1 MKRIIITIFLVQFIF
16 VASLDLFGYF
26 SYNRSCEA
34 FTSQCDP
41 DPGGRTKSATLGHM
55 IIDATSFF
63 LQSHSDYQLFL
74 KKIEQSEIYG
84 VDYSELQTIINKAI
98 DSIALAHSS
107 YYEIWQTSKT
117 LDYNPFIL
125 EKLRNFDYTQ
135 YQVDHN
141 LNSSMFNEVSCFL
154 SVGNVRESYEWF
166 YNATGEILESL
177 NILKESVNSNTI
189 PKIKDCWRLNQ
200 KFLESELFGQYI
212 SEVFFALE

>member
-1 MKRIIITIFLVQFIF
+1 MKKIFLTIFVILFISVF
-16 VASLDLFGYF
+16 SSNLFGYF

-34 FTSQCDP
+34 FLNQC
-41 DPGGRTKSATLGHM
+41 DPGGRAKSMTLGRM
-55 IIDATSFF
+55 IIDAASLF
-63 LQSHSDYQLFL
+63 LKSNSDYQLF
-74 KKIEQSEIYG
+74 IERIELSDING
-84 VDYSELQTIINKAI
+84 VNYAELQTIINKAI
-98 DSIALAHSS
+98 VNMELANST
-107 YYEIWQTSKT
+107 YYEIWQTSKA

-125 EKLRNFDYTQ
+125 EKLRNFDYAQ

-141 LNSSMFNEVSCFL
+141 LNSSIIIQVTC
-154 SVGNVRESYEWF
+154 YEWF

-200 KFLESELFGQYI
+200 KFLESELFGQYV